1 MKQLEIIKCSDSLM
15 WYADSVGSIVEL
27 VREYDDCYMSRE
39 HDGYANIILKKDA
52 RIVERCQQD
61 NCDEC

>member
-1 MKQLEIIKCSDSLM
+1 M

-39 HDGYANIILKKDA
+39 HDGYANIVLKKDA